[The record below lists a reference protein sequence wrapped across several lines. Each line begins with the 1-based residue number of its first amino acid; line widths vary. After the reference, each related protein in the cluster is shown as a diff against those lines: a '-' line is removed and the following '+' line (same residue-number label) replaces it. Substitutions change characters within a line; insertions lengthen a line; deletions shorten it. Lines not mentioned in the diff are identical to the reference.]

1 MCGKKRNKEEDDGV
15 ANGIAASGV
24 PIQANGRGAHQSLP
38 PVEDQR
44 PSFRGPGHPR
54 SGRLQMGALGFASY
68 SLSLCSFLD
77 TLFVYVH
84 LQIQFNSRSIIFDW
98 SFILL

>member
-1 MCGKKRNKEEDDGV
+1 MCGKKRKKEEDDGA

-24 PIQANGRGAHQSLP
+24 PIQADGRGAHQSLP

-54 SGRLQMGALGFASY
+54 SRCLQMGALGFAWVVGDKDGRSGVVLL
-68 SLSLCSFLD
+68 LSA
-77 TLFVYVH
+77 
-84 LQIQFNSRSIIFDW
+84 
-98 SFILL
+98 

>member
-1 MCGKKRNKEEDDGV
+1 VCGKKRKKEEDDGV

-24 PIQANGRGAHQSLP
+24 PIQADGRGAHQSLP

-68 SLSLCSFLD
+68 SLSLFFSGYSICLCASSNSVQFL
-77 TLFVYVH
+77 
-84 LQIQFNSRSIIFDW
+84 
-98 SFILL
+98 